1 MPGPSPGGLQQA
13 PTMAPSGW
21 HAMGLTQP
29 SQAPAAGGAPPAS
42 YQISNPGLGP
52 AGSSYVPRTY
62 QPFQSHI
69 DLIPPNHVLPKQFG
83 PPMVP
88 TVAQQPFFN
97 PDMSAVE
104 QHHAKSV
111 VTSLGGDPFF
121 LADERQS
128 SCCSSEKP
136 DDWKYTGP
144 SENQNLMSEMLM
156 SSPQTTIYHIPA
168 NHATYNNPLKPD
180 PQPKFSQSN
189 SDYGQTVPAYAESGV
204 IGTAALPAETN
215 DTTGCI
221 VATTHHCHCGSTCQ
235 CIACP
240 VHPGN
245 ATTQAKVAEMHN
257 LLDNEPPYTPTFE
270 ANPSGPSSH
279 RTNENIATP
288 SYQVYDF
295 QMLSNG
301 KEHRSQIDL
310 VSLQHGQHWMPQV
323 SSSQEQFPPRDSDP
337 RNVSYTHGI
346 AGMNNPN
353 GENNRLSATPSQ
365 DYLHFQYPLPYVDE

>member
-1 MPGPSPGGLQQA
+1 
-13 PTMAPSGW
+13 
-21 HAMGLTQP
+21 MGLTQP
-29 SQAPAAGGAPPAS
+29 PHSPASGGVLPAS
-42 YQISNPGLGP
+42 YQISNLGP
-52 AGSSYVPRTY
+52 GQAVFPYVARTN

-69 DLIPPNHVLPKQFG
+69 DLIPPNNILPEQFA

-88 TVAQQPFFN
+88 TGAQQPFFN

-104 QHHAKSV
+104 QNHAKST
-111 VTSLGGDPFF
+111 VTSLGGDPFP
-121 LADERQS
+121 LAHQTPS
-128 SCCSSEKP
+128 SCCSSEKL
-136 DDWKYTGP
+136 DEWKYNGP
-144 SENQNLMSEMLM
+144 SENQNIMSEMLM

-180 PQPKFSQSN
+180 PQPRFGQSN

-204 IGTAALPAETN
+204 IGTAALPAETS

-221 VATTHHCHCGSTCQ
+221 VATTHHCHCGSACQ

-270 ANPSGPSSH
+270 TKSSGPSSH

-295 QMLSNG
+295 QLPPNE

-310 VSLQHGQHWMPQV
+310 ISLQHRQHWMPQV
-323 SSSQEQFPPRDSDP
+323 SSPEAQITPRDSDP
-337 RNVSYTHGI
+337 RNPSYTHGI
-346 AGMNNPN
+346 AGMSNSN
-353 GENNRLSATPSQ
+353 GENTRLNTTPSQ
-365 DYLHFQYPLPYVDE
+365 DYLHFQYPLPYIDE